1 LGIGSSG
8 LRSMMRIFSCYESV
22 AALRGTNM
30 LKTYRNFVERLVP
43 KRVMYLVL
51 PVTFYPCE
59 DVLFGHVL
67 DLRGGVILCVVFEDH
82 ALDLV
87 LCPSEPAFLE
97 VLEDDLQARLRA
109 GDVARVGNGDAEGSC
124 PVSVHRFSYWPLVPT
139 SQKTTQVRC
148 RVGQLVLLV
157 IPVLERDED
166 AQVVCSRHDT
176 HASPSELCA
185 QLIVAPC
192 ADTLLGAVHV
202 EGGDGRVV

>member
-1 LGIGSSG
+1 
-8 LRSMMRIFSCYESV
+8 MRIFSCYESV

-87 LCPSEPAFLE
+87 LCPSEPAFFE
-97 VLEDDLQARLRA
+97 VLEDDLQTRLGA
-109 GDVARVGNGDAEGSC
+109 GDVAGVGNGDAEGSC
-124 PVSVHRFSYWPLVPT
+124 PLSVHCIGCCLSVPT
-139 SQKTTQVRC
+139 SQETAQICC

-166 AQVVCSRHDT
+166 AEIVRAGHHAHACSG
-176 HASPSELCA
+176 ELCA
-185 QLIVAPC
+185 QLVVAPR
-192 ADTLLGAVHV
+192 ADALLGAVHV
-202 EGGDGRVV
+202 EGGNGGVV